1 MSSQAGVALF
11 FSLCMEDIRN
21 RCQYPPGIRFHPS
34 DEELISFYLQRKMKS
49 LPLPPNVIT
58 DIHLYT
64 FDPWDLPRNSMF
76 GDEEE
81 LYFFSPRDRKYPK
94 GGRPNRAA
102 ASGYWKATGT
112 DQPIWSS
119 LGSRRKIGVKKGLVF
134 YKGKPPRG
142 LRTDWVMTEYRLPDT
157 SHPSRSTAGSMRL
170 DDWVLCRIRHK
181 GNMSKKENSM
191 NHDSAAPDMLS
202 EYLKSHEYNLI
213 VSLLAGLHPLSLTT
227 TPNPINHNAASTT
240 PTMDLD
246 QPNVDLI
253 TFGGPL
259 VAATYGQN
267 VCKSRYSS
275 NPSISMQGQDM
286 LNPLQHNFL
295 HCPLTQQYI

>member
-1 MSSQAGVALF
+1 
-11 FSLCMEDIRN
+11 
-21 RCQYPPGIRFHPS
+21 
-34 DEELISFYLQRKMKS
+34 
-49 LPLPPNVIT
+49 
-58 DIHLYT
+58 
-64 FDPWDLPRNSMF
+64 MF

-119 LGSRRKIGVKKGLVF
+119 LGSRKIGVKKGLVF

-157 SHPSRSTAGSMRL
+157 SHPSRSTAGSGSGSGSMRL

-202 EYLKSHEYNLI
+202 EYLNSDEYNLI
-213 VSLLAGLHPLSLTT
+213 VSLLAGLDPVSLT
-227 TPNPINHNAASTT
+227 TPNPISHNVAATT
-240 PTMDLD
+240 PTMDAD
-246 QPNVDLI
+246 QSNLDLI
-253 TFGGPL
+253 TFRGPL
-259 VAATYGQN
+259 VAATDARSYGQN
-267 VCKSRYSS
+267 VCKSAYSS
-275 NPSISMQGQDM
+275 NPSISMQDQDM
-286 LNPLQHNFL
+286 LHPLQQNFL